1 MIPKAPPE
9 EKTPQRSTFTFLY
22 TPATQLSADKTNNT
36 PNNANNSG
44 DIKMRKTLIIGMT
57 ALSLTLGGLGV
68 AVAGGKMGHDGPM
81 DGRMIDRLA
90 HKLDLTDAQM
100 DQVDEMMAGEFKDM
114 RQQMR
119 TMKDLRQD
127 LRQLDPNAADYQQQ
141 VDTLA
146 AQIAANTEQMVKMRA
161 EQKQAFNEI
170 LTPDQRTELAE
181 LKDSWRERMHNRFGG
196 EHGGKGRYCRD

>member
-1 MIPKAPPE
+1 
-9 EKTPQRSTFTFLY
+9 
-22 TPATQLSADKTNNT
+22 
-36 PNNANNSG
+36 
-44 DIKMRKTLIIGMT
+44 MRKTLIIGMT

-81 DGRMIDRLA
+81 DGRMLDRLA

-127 LRQLDPNAADYQQQ
+127 LRKLDPNAADYQQQ

-170 LTPDQRTELAE
+170 LTPEQRTELAE

-196 EHGGKGRYCRD
+196 EHGGKGRHCRD